1 MKMGIINEMIEDT
14 VSNLDGDAIIDN
26 EEEVNN
32 LIH

>member
-1 MKMGIINEMIEDT
+1 MGIINEMIEDT